1 MEKKKMNVTI
11 GPRGVLEI
19 TDARLIFK
27 NFRGLQTDFNDEGD
41 RNFCVL
47 ISGGIFDDGRDVYEL
62 DAEGMADALKAQENR
77 FGIGWNVKVKVPK
90 NPDSSPYHF
99 LKVKVNFNDRG
110 PRVYVRTSERARPR
124 MLDEETVGMLDRID
138 ILSTDL
144 TIRPFDGEARMGA
157 YRSAYLQSID
167 VLQDIDHIAAR
178 YAAEEYPED

>member
-1 MEKKKMNVTI
+1 MNVTI

-19 TDARLIFK
+19 TDAKLIWK
-27 NFRGLQTDFNDEGD
+27 NFRGLQTDFNDEGN

-47 ISGGIFDDGRDVYEL
+47 ISGGEFDNGREIMNL
-62 DAEGMADALKAQENR
+62 DAEEMAEALRAEENR
-77 FGIGWNVKVKVPK
+77 FGVGWNVKVKLPK
-90 NPDSSPYHF
+90 TPDQSPYHF

-110 PRVYVRTSERARPR
+110 PRVYVRTSERAKPR

-138 ILSTDL
+138 ILCADL

-178 YAAEEYPED
+178 YASEEYPEE